1 MYAKFDTLREM
12 QCQWRIQGRGPGGP
26 SSCPLPLPLL
36 LDQTEARRAEPLFF
50 GDRPSI
56 SHGQDGRPP
65 PPPRLPP
72 YLKVSSRYCYTN
84 YYERGFAIGVF
95 VFSFETQIRPN
106 CAIFVSSLT
115 FKRPPFLYS
124 VNLMPSFP

>member
-1 MYAKFDTLREM
+1 MRSLIPLGKYSASGGSRGGA
-12 QCQWRIQGRGPGGP
+12 QGARPP
-26 SSCPLPLPLL
+26 APCPLPLPLL

-56 SHGQDGRPP
+56 SHGLDDRPP
-65 PPPRLPP
+65 PPLPP

-84 YYERGFAIGVF
+84 YYERGFAIGIF
-95 VFSFETQIRPN
+95 AFSFETQIRPN